1 MSASTS
7 ESKSSVISTNTL
19 FFFLFFWSLIARGSE
34 LAPGKESLRNEAI
47 PKSAAR
53 VLNAQAIRDEWKL
66 KKRKLED
73 GDGKD
78 GRGGKRRKTTGRI
91 TGSEDKEKSKKTSLT
106 IQPWESIE
114 NFNRCVTCHP
124 SLKVFLIVIYI
135 KRRVEDDLRPLVK
148 SAVESSRAITRNKA
162 RAEKVAYA
170 EAKKAAKLK
179 RKGQSTEETTR
190 DISPP
195 PPPRIDDDS
204 KHTGRPKEF
213 QVASSS
219 VPRRLNDI
227 AKAPPEFKKLPRG
240 ASSSSNTITGR
251 ADGVL
256 SMSQK
261 LMMEQE
267 RTMVIARYRELK
279 AERQRAGDRGDN

>member
-1 MSASTS
+1 M
-7 ESKSSVISTNTL
+7 
-19 FFFLFFWSLIARGSE
+19 
-34 LAPGKESLRNEAI
+34 
-47 PKSAAR
+47 
-53 VLNAQAIRDEWKL
+53 
-66 KKRKLED
+66 
-73 GDGKD
+73 
-78 GRGGKRRKTTGRI
+78 
-91 TGSEDKEKSKKTSLT
+91 
-106 IQPWESIE
+106 
-114 NFNRCVTCHP
+114 
-124 SLKVFLIVIYI
+124 
-135 KRRVEDDLRPLVK
+135 RPLVK

-179 RKGQSTEETTR
+179 RKSQSTEETTR

-195 PPPRIDDDS
+195 PPPRIDDDN
-204 KHTGRPKEF
+204 KHAGRPKEF

-227 AKAPPEFKKLPRG
+227 ANAPPEFKKLPRG

-251 ADGVL
+251 TDGVL

-279 AERQRAGDRGDN
+279 AERQRAGDRDDN